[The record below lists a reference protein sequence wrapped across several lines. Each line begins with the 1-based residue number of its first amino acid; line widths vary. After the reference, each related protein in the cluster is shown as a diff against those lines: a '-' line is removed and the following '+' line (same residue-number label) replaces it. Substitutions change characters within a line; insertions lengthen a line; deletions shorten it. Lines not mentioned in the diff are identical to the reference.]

1 MGKIPDIPA
10 KERDFLKMKR
20 PHVVLLGAGA
30 SRAAFPEGDKKGLK
44 LPLMCDFVE
53 VVGLS
58 DELEKYGVPHAGRN
72 FEEVVSDLYY
82 QSQYQ
87 ECLAR
92 VEEKI
97 HDYFTQMVIPEP
109 PTIYD
114 HLILSLQPKDVVAT
128 FNWDPFL
135 FQACARSAY
144 IAKPPRIMFLHGN
157 VTIGFCEKD
166 RTKGP
171 VIGKCFKC
179 GNVNAPS
186 KLLYPIKQ
194 KNYTSSPFIEAE
206 WQGLQSALS
215 HAYVFTIF
223 GYGAPTSDVEAV
235 KLLKQGWGR
244 RERRELEQVEVIDLK
259 HEDELRETWDSFI
272 LEHHYDIESSF
283 YSSWIARHTRR
294 SCDAVWRQTMELEFL
309 TDNPIPQQLSFSEQV
324 AWFGKLMSAEK

>member
-1 MGKIPDIPA
+1 MRKIPDIPVQ
-10 KERDFLKMKR
+10 EREYLKMKR

-30 SRAAFPEGDKKGLK
+30 SRAAFPEGDKNGLK

-53 VVGLS
+53 VVGLAAV
-58 DELEKYGVPHAGRN
+58 LEKFSVPHAGRN
-72 FEEVVSDLYY
+72 FEEVFSNLYC

-87 ECLAR
+87 ECLTR
-92 VEEKI
+92 VEEII
-97 HDYFTQMVIPEP
+97 HDYFARMVIPEP

-144 IAKPPRIMFLHGN
+144 IATPPRIIFLHGN
-157 VTIGFCEKD
+157 VVIGFCEKH

-171 VIGKCFKC
+171 VNGKCFKC
-179 GNVNAPS
+179 GNVNTPS

-194 KNYTSSPFIEAE
+194 KNYTSSPFIHAE

-223 GYGAPTSDVEAV
+223 GYGAPASDVEAV
-235 KLLKQGWGR
+235 KLLKQGWGMP
-244 RERRELEQVEVIDLK
+244 ERRELEQVEVIDLK
-259 HEDELRETWDSFI
+259 PEDELRQTWDSFI
-272 LEHHYDIESSF
+272 LEHHYDTESSF
-283 YSSWIARHTRR
+283 YSSWIARHPRR

-309 TDNPIPQQLSFSEQV
+309 TANPIPQQLPFSEQV
-324 AWFGKLMSAEK
+324 AWFRQLISAER